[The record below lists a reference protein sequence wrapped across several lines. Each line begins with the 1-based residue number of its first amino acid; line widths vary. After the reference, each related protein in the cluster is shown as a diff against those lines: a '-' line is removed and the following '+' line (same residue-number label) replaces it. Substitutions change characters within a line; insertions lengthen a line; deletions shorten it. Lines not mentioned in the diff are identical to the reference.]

1 MKTMKRVMCLMALL
15 VVMLM
20 VWKNER
26 KAAEK

>member
-1 MKTMKRVMCLMALL
+1 MKIIKRGLSLAALL
-15 VVMLM
+15 LIMLM

>member
-1 MKTMKRVMCLMALL
+1 MKIIKRGLCLVALL
-15 VVMLM
+15 LIMLM

>member
-1 MKTMKRVMCLMALL
+1 MKIIKRGLCLAALL
-15 VVMLM
+15 LIMLM